1 MVVSFLFCNF
11 AADFVRG
18 MKNYL
23 LRTFLLTLLVVLML
37 AALRYLPPITICGTT
52 LRQVNILSDICPS
65 EEEQAE
71 KDTVVLPVVKPPFV
85 AHCREGITCIEDF
98 GDSLGT
104 GMLKYYQALDS
115 LQTLDRPVRIAY
127 FGDSFIEGDI
137 FTGDLRALL
146 QKKYGGC
153 GASYVDIFSITDG
166 FRQTVRVSSSGWI
179 AHVFNDTTRFDKSRQ
194 GIDERYFIPREGAYV
209 NVSGQ
214 NRYATLL
221 DTCQRSTIYF
231 QTSGNIVL
239 TANVNGSE
247 SKEFL
252 FAPSEG
258 LQKAEVK
265 GKIGRVRW
273 TVNGETASSVFYG
286 VAMEGNRGISVDCF
300 SMRGRSGATLRS
312 IPQNRLRQYAEQ
324 RPYDLI
330 IIHYG
335 LNVASK
341 FGKDYGY
348 YKKAML
354 KTIKYLQE
362 AFPNSGFLLVGVGDR
377 GYKSESGEIKTM
389 PGVKNLVAYQQQIAA
404 EAHIAF
410 WNLFEAMGGEGS
422 MAELVHSKPSKANY
436 DYTHINF
443 KGGQYLSH
451 FLYDALVEGKYNY
464 DKRKEYERE

>member
-1 MVVSFLFCNF
+1 
-11 AADFVRG
+11 

-85 AHCREGITCIEDF
+85 AHCREGVTCIEDF

-214 NRYATLL
+214 SRYATLL

-354 KTIKYLQE
+354 KTIAYLQE
-362 AFPNSGFLLVGVGDR
+362 AFPNSGFLLIGVGDR